1 MFIFFDVVGCGLWLA
16 ICVGLPATAVAAVRE
31 DLLLNLTAIIQ
42 RFNVPQS
49 PHVTALIAFLCS
61 PEQVADNTWTSS
73 TFRVDM
79 L

>member
-16 ICVGLPATAVAAVRE
+16 ICVGLWLAVSAVRE